1 MSMRIDGQQSQPTDA
16 GAARRLEQ
24 ATAAERS
31 SATGAAKTGSTG
43 DRVEVSSDAQLVANA
58 IRTAEEAPDL
68 RPEAVERG
76 RRALESGTLGADA
89 NRLADRIL
97 DSLLGE

>member
-1 MSMRIDGQQSQPTDA
+1 MSMRIDGQSQPADA
-16 GAARRLEQ
+16 GAARRLESTK
-24 ATAAERS
+24 TADRP
-31 SATGAAKTGSTG
+31 SATGAAKAAGTG

-58 IRTAEEAPDL
+58 IRAAEDAANV

-76 RRALESGTLGADA
+76 RRALESGTLGNDA
-89 NRLADRIL
+89 TRLADRLI

>member
-1 MSMRIDGQQSQPTDA
+1 
-16 GAARRLEQ
+16 
-24 ATAAERS
+24 
-31 SATGAAKTGSTG
+31 
-43 DRVEVSSDAQLVANA
+43 VSPDAQLVANA
-58 IRTAEEAPDL
+58 IRTAEEAPDV

>member
-1 MSMRIDGQQSQPTDA
+1 MSP
-16 GAARRLEQ
+16 
-24 ATAAERS
+24 
-31 SATGAAKTGSTG
+31 
-43 DRVEVSSDAQLVANA
+43 DAQLVANA
-58 IRTAEEAPDL
+58 IRTAEEAPGV

-76 RRALESGTLGADA
+76 RRALESGRLGADA